1 MTTTDLEQGHVT
13 HSHVQQRSQQH
24 TYNTFNNQ
32 QQHHQLQTQTHL
44 INPFKMDADF
54 WQQARSGSF
63 GLHAAAALASN
74 HIGHHH
80 SHHQAQQT
88 SVGNVAAQL
97 HHPQQLHQ
105 QQQHLSGQVASAD
118 QQMHQLTS
126 PPVISAS
133 QQHHQPHLSQLCTE
147 QNHHLL
153 FNAAAAAAAAAHL
166 SGVVSKSH
174 ELDSTNI
181 TQDEDNNDILSGNKS
196 RNGNNN
202 ECSSAA
208 TKQELSAIPGC
219 SNNLLPTAN
228 NGTHTD
234 NNIHHEQSLQ
244 LQTVQQQQQP
254 LKYEHEACTSN
265 NLPLE
270 ALQQQLQQQ
279 VQHQEQQ
286 ISADKAERD
295 SGIQSDKHIANS
307 LHASHHH
314 NMQQEHHQ
322 RHSQQTQLT
331 VNAVGRSG
339 DTSHNESPT
348 HLQQLRMQSLE
359 RRSSPDTQ
367 PPTLP
372 LHSEDPLQINTFAKN
387 GPTTTSPQPSLNS
400 ASGGSSTP
408 DLKFNSENNKVPG
421 ELQLQLSRSNSAAA
435 ISERTLEECWSTLQR
450 LFMHK
455 SAMQQIQQQIP
466 RVGLGGTATNNLVGN
481 ESKPHQCQQCMK
493 SFSSNHQLVQHI
505 RVHTGEKPY
514 KCSYCDRR
522 FKQLSHVQQH
532 TRLHTGE
539 RPYKCHLPDC
549 GRAFIQLSNLQQ
561 HLRNHDAQVERAK
574 NRPFHCNICG
584 KGFATESSLRTHTSK
599 ELQLHLG
606 VLQQHAALIGG
617 PNATS
622 CPICHK
628 LFLGTDALMEHMKH
642 VHKEKPNQNTNSSF
656 IDNIGSGV
664 VTCVSNGVNVGTCAG
679 SAAADT
685 GVCLQSSGPSSVC
698 SDPYST
704 KRRTANNPCPVCGKH
719 YVNEGSL
726 RKHLA
731 CHAETSQL
739 TNSLRMWPCSV
750 CQAVFTHEN
759 GLLTHMEHMRMDPK
773 HQFAAQYVLSRA
785 AAERRERGSLLA
797 VTLAASAGTGAAGTS
812 GFMPLLSGEIGS
824 HRVINVGGD
833 GDGGGD
839 ISNSLCPSP
848 SAHSDCS
855 SNGRPSSSTTSDQC
869 SGINLLTNNNDN
881 SMNNNNHNNNN
892 INNNN
897 NDNCNTNGS
906 NLNLGDKLSDILRT
920 TNNSNSHAPAQHHP
934 HHSSQPHHHTHN
946 LNNHSYNNVSVSIEG
961 ELHDVANRMSLMAA
975 ASAAAAAVA
984 ASTSTNALPRVPSS
998 PQDFSV
1004 ETVNTAQVN
1013 GNVAVQAAVVNLA
1026 TAMRINHVNNN
1037 GVNSGATNMNNN
1049 NMLVNHS
1056 NRNQQQQPQQQQS
1069 LQQQQHQQTTEQTPS
1084 ERRTSPLH
1092 NLVTDNA
1099 PIATSMI
1106 RNSMLDNSAEL
1117 RNNNHPHQQRQEEN
1131 HDQQK
1136 QTHNRANYSS
1146 SILPAPLPAALGNT
1160 NTHQSHHHF
1169 AHQTLN
1175 TPNHHLQHHLES
1187 THTPQTTTQH
1197 SPQTSIHM
1205 QQQAEAMLRSHTEV
1219 AFRLAAGVAVSSSN
1233 NQNSGPIGNNNNNCS
1248 TNLGQLSNNNNNDD
1262 DMNGKVE
1269 TSPRI
1274 LTSTNASAA
1283 TGCSDISASN
1293 RDPTLQAPKI
1303 ESIAPASD
1311 INGTVRLQEHRI
1323 EQALRLRSDARTFNF
1338 LSGNRQQTA
1347 AINSNTSKP
1356 QQQN

>member
-1 MTTTDLEQGHVT
+1 MLQTRKLIVATLGQHQQFPLEPRIRHESVGNKQRQLSTNKSDQPGNEKKEGKRKVNVDLDKETNFLSGRLKVDQWLLKNFKHSGELTDVDLHPLQAPITASVPPINTKPNDNSDNQYYNTLATLSSRDAGTVLSLTSTTHASFAVPQSPVSTPTSSFHPNYSISPTAHFGTESAFHVAQMTTTDLEQGHVT

-118 QQMHQLTS
+118 QQIHQLTS

-234 NNIHHEQSLQ
+234 NNHEQSLQ

-331 VNAVGRSG
+331 INAVGRSG

-421 ELQLQLSRSNSAAA
+421 ELQVS
-435 ISERTLEECWSTLQR
+435 ISISIDKCG
-450 LFMHK
+450 
-455 SAMQQIQQQIP
+455 A
-466 RVGLGGTATNNLVGN
+466 V
-481 ESKPHQCQQCMK
+481 
-493 SFSSNHQLVQHI
+493 I
-505 RVHTGEKPY
+505 RV
-514 KCSYCDRR
+514 
-522 FKQLSHVQQH
+522 QL
-532 TRLHTGE
+532 
-539 RPYKCHLPDC
+539 
-549 GRAFIQLSNLQQ
+549 I
-561 HLRNHDAQVERAK
+561 
-574 NRPFHCNICG
+574 
-584 KGFATESSLRTHTSK
+584 
-599 ELQLHLG
+599 
-606 VLQQHAALIGG
+606 
-617 PNATS
+617 
-622 CPICHK
+622 
-628 LFLGTDALMEHMKH
+628 
-642 VHKEKPNQNTNSSF
+642 
-656 IDNIGSGV
+656 
-664 VTCVSNGVNVGTCAG
+664 
-679 SAAADT
+679 
-685 GVCLQSSGPSSVC
+685 
-698 SDPYST
+698 
-704 KRRTANNPCPVCGKH
+704 
-719 YVNEGSL
+719 
-726 RKHLA
+726 
-731 CHAETSQL
+731 
-739 TNSLRMWPCSV
+739 
-750 CQAVFTHEN
+750 
-759 GLLTHMEHMRMDPK
+759 
-773 HQFAAQYVLSRA
+773 
-785 AAERRERGSLLA
+785 
-797 VTLAASAGTGAAGTS
+797 
-812 GFMPLLSGEIGS
+812 
-824 HRVINVGGD
+824 
-833 GDGGGD
+833 
-839 ISNSLCPSP
+839 
-848 SAHSDCS
+848 
-855 SNGRPSSSTTSDQC
+855 
-869 SGINLLTNNNDN
+869 
-881 SMNNNNHNNNN
+881 
-892 INNNN
+892 
-897 NDNCNTNGS
+897 
-906 NLNLGDKLSDILRT
+906 
-920 TNNSNSHAPAQHHP
+920 
-934 HHSSQPHHHTHN
+934 
-946 LNNHSYNNVSVSIEG
+946 
-961 ELHDVANRMSLMAA
+961 
-975 ASAAAAAVA
+975 
-984 ASTSTNALPRVPSS
+984 
-998 PQDFSV
+998 
-1004 ETVNTAQVN
+1004 
-1013 GNVAVQAAVVNLA
+1013 
-1026 TAMRINHVNNN
+1026 
-1037 GVNSGATNMNNN
+1037 
-1049 NMLVNHS
+1049 
-1056 NRNQQQQPQQQQS
+1056 
-1069 LQQQQHQQTTEQTPS
+1069 
-1084 ERRTSPLH
+1084 
-1092 NLVTDNA
+1092 
-1099 PIATSMI
+1099 
-1106 RNSMLDNSAEL
+1106 
-1117 RNNNHPHQQRQEEN
+1117 
-1131 HDQQK
+1131 
-1136 QTHNRANYSS
+1136 
-1146 SILPAPLPAALGNT
+1146 
-1160 NTHQSHHHF
+1160 
-1169 AHQTLN
+1169 
-1175 TPNHHLQHHLES
+1175 
-1187 THTPQTTTQH
+1187 
-1197 SPQTSIHM
+1197 
-1205 QQQAEAMLRSHTEV
+1205 
-1219 AFRLAAGVAVSSSN
+1219 
-1233 NQNSGPIGNNNNNCS
+1233 
-1248 TNLGQLSNNNNNDD
+1248 
-1262 DMNGKVE
+1262 
-1269 TSPRI
+1269 
-1274 LTSTNASAA
+1274 
-1283 TGCSDISASN
+1283 
-1293 RDPTLQAPKI
+1293 
-1303 ESIAPASD
+1303 
-1311 INGTVRLQEHRI
+1311 
-1323 EQALRLRSDARTFNF
+1323 
-1338 LSGNRQQTA
+1338 
-1347 AINSNTSKP
+1347 
-1356 QQQN
+1356 

>member
-1 MTTTDLEQGHVT
+1 
-13 HSHVQQRSQQH
+13 
-24 TYNTFNNQ
+24 
-32 QQHHQLQTQTHL
+32 
-44 INPFKMDADF
+44 
-54 WQQARSGSF
+54 
-63 GLHAAAALASN
+63 
-74 HIGHHH
+74 
-80 SHHQAQQT
+80 
-88 SVGNVAAQL
+88 
-97 HHPQQLHQ
+97 
-105 QQQHLSGQVASAD
+105 
-118 QQMHQLTS
+118 
-126 PPVISAS
+126 
-133 QQHHQPHLSQLCTE
+133 
-147 QNHHLL
+147 
-153 FNAAAAAAAAAHL
+153 
-166 SGVVSKSH
+166 
-174 ELDSTNI
+174 
-181 TQDEDNNDILSGNKS
+181 
-196 RNGNNN
+196 
-202 ECSSAA
+202 
-208 TKQELSAIPGC
+208 
-219 SNNLLPTAN
+219 
-228 NGTHTD
+228 
-234 NNIHHEQSLQ
+234 
-244 LQTVQQQQQP
+244 
-254 LKYEHEACTSN
+254 
-265 NLPLE
+265 
-270 ALQQQLQQQ
+270 
-279 VQHQEQQ
+279 
-286 ISADKAERD
+286 
-295 SGIQSDKHIANS
+295 
-307 LHASHHH
+307 
-314 NMQQEHHQ
+314 
-322 RHSQQTQLT
+322 
-331 VNAVGRSG
+331 
-339 DTSHNESPT
+339 
-348 HLQQLRMQSLE
+348 
-359 RRSSPDTQ
+359 
-367 PPTLP
+367 
-372 LHSEDPLQINTFAKN
+372 
-387 GPTTTSPQPSLNS
+387 
-400 ASGGSSTP
+400 
-408 DLKFNSENNKVPG
+408 
-421 ELQLQLSRSNSAAA
+421 
-435 ISERTLEECWSTLQR
+435 
-450 LFMHK
+450 
-455 SAMQQIQQQIP
+455 
-466 RVGLGGTATNNLVGN
+466 
-481 ESKPHQCQQCMK
+481 
-493 SFSSNHQLVQHI
+493 
-505 RVHTGEKPY
+505 
-514 KCSYCDRR
+514 
-522 FKQLSHVQQH
+522 
-532 TRLHTGE
+532 E

-642 VHKEKPNQNTNSSF
+642 VHKEKPNQNTNNSF

-679 SAAADT
+679 SAAADN
-685 GVCLQSSGPSSVC
+685 GACLQSSGTSSVC

-797 VTLAASAGTGAAGTS
+797 VTLAASAGTGTAGTS

-824 HRVINVGGD
+824 HRVINVDGGGD

-848 SAHSDCS
+848 SAHSECS

-881 SMNNNNHNNNN
+881 SMNNNNHNTNN

-897 NDNCNTNGS
+897 NDNCNANGS
-906 NLNLGDKLSDILRT
+906 SLNL
-920 TNNSNSHAPAQHHP
+920 
-934 HHSSQPHHHTHN
+934 
-946 LNNHSYNNVSVSIEG
+946 G

-984 ASTSTNALPRVPSS
+984 ASTN
-998 PQDFSV
+998 
-1004 ETVNTAQVN
+1004 
-1013 GNVAVQAAVVNLA
+1013 
-1026 TAMRINHVNNN
+1026 
-1037 GVNSGATNMNNN
+1037 
-1049 NMLVNHS
+1049 
-1056 NRNQQQQPQQQQS
+1056 
-1069 LQQQQHQQTTEQTPS
+1069 
-1084 ERRTSPLH
+1084 
-1092 NLVTDNA
+1092 
-1099 PIATSMI
+1099 
-1106 RNSMLDNSAEL
+1106 NSAEL
-1117 RNNNHPHQQRQEEN
+1117 RNNNHPHQQRQQEN

-1136 QTHNRANYSS
+1136 QTHSRANYSS
-1146 SILPAPLPAALGNT
+1146 SILPAPLPAALGTT

-1175 TPNHHLQHHLES
+1175 TPNHHLQHQLES

-1197 SPQTSIHM
+1197 SPQTSMHM

-1219 AFRLAAGVAVSSSN
+1219 AFRLAAGVAASNSN
-1233 NQNSGPIGNNNNNCS
+1233 NQNSGPISNNNNNCS
-1248 TNLGQLSNNNNNDD
+1248 TSLDQLSNNNNNDD

-1269 TSPRI
+1269 PTPRI
-1274 LTSTNASAA
+1274 LTSSSASAA

-1293 RDPTLQAPKI
+1293 RDPTQQAPKM

-1311 INGTVRLQEHRI
+1311 ISETVRLQEHRI

-1338 LSGNRQQTA
+1338 LPGNLQHTA

>member
-1 MTTTDLEQGHVT
+1 M
-13 HSHVQQRSQQH
+13 
-24 TYNTFNNQ
+24 
-32 QQHHQLQTQTHL
+32 LQ
-44 INPFKMDADF
+44 
-54 WQQARSGSF
+54 S
-63 GLHAAAALASN
+63 
-74 HIGHHH
+74 
-80 SHHQAQQT
+80 
-88 SVGNVAAQL
+88 SVWAGN
-97 HHPQQLHQ
+97 
-105 QQQHLSGQVASAD
+105 
-118 QQMHQLTS
+118 
-126 PPVISAS
+126 
-133 QQHHQPHLSQLCTE
+133 
-147 QNHHLL
+147 
-153 FNAAAAAAAAAHL
+153 
-166 SGVVSKSH
+166 
-174 ELDSTNI
+174 
-181 TQDEDNNDILSGNKS
+181 
-196 RNGNNN
+196 
-202 ECSSAA
+202 
-208 TKQELSAIPGC
+208 
-219 SNNLLPTAN
+219 
-228 NGTHTD
+228 
-234 NNIHHEQSLQ
+234 
-244 LQTVQQQQQP
+244 
-254 LKYEHEACTSN
+254 
-265 NLPLE
+265 
-270 ALQQQLQQQ
+270 
-279 VQHQEQQ
+279 
-286 ISADKAERD
+286 
-295 SGIQSDKHIANS
+295 
-307 LHASHHH
+307 
-314 NMQQEHHQ
+314 
-322 RHSQQTQLT
+322 
-331 VNAVGRSG
+331 
-339 DTSHNESPT
+339 
-348 HLQQLRMQSLE
+348 
-359 RRSSPDTQ
+359 
-367 PPTLP
+367 
-372 LHSEDPLQINTFAKN
+372 FAKP
-387 GPTTTSPQPSLNS
+387 GFTSF
-400 ASGGSSTP
+400 
-408 DLKFNSENNKVPG
+408 D
-421 ELQLQLSRSNSAAA
+421 
-435 ISERTLEECWSTLQR
+435 C
-450 LFMHK
+450 
-455 SAMQQIQQQIP
+455 
-466 RVGLGGTATNNLVGN
+466 
-481 ESKPHQCQQCMK
+481 
-493 SFSSNHQLVQHI
+493 
-505 RVHTGEKPY
+505 
-514 KCSYCDRR
+514 
-522 FKQLSHVQQH
+522 
-532 TRLHTGE
+532 E

-839 ISNSLCPSP
+839 ISNSL
-848 SAHSDCS
+848 
-855 SNGRPSSSTTSDQC
+855 
-869 SGINLLTNNNDN
+869 
-881 SMNNNNHNNNN
+881 
-892 INNNN
+892 
-897 NDNCNTNGS
+897 
-906 NLNLGDKLSDILRT
+906 
-920 TNNSNSHAPAQHHP
+920 HAPAQHHP

-984 ASTSTNALPRVPSS
+984 ASTSTNALPR
-998 PQDFSV
+998 
-1004 ETVNTAQVN
+1004 
-1013 GNVAVQAAVVNLA
+1013 
-1026 TAMRINHVNNN
+1026 
-1037 GVNSGATNMNNN
+1037 
-1049 NMLVNHS
+1049 
-1056 NRNQQQQPQQQQS
+1056 
-1069 LQQQQHQQTTEQTPS
+1069 
-1084 ERRTSPLH
+1084 
-1092 NLVTDNA
+1092 
-1099 PIATSMI
+1099 
-1106 RNSMLDNSAEL
+1106 
-1117 RNNNHPHQQRQEEN
+1117 
-1131 HDQQK
+1131 
-1136 QTHNRANYSS
+1136 THNRANYSS

-1311 INGTVRLQEHRI
+1311 ISGTVRLQEHRI